1 MVFDIPVS
9 AAALSVAFSVGYFK
23 FSLDLLV

>member
-1 MVFDIPVS
+1 VISDLPVA
-9 AAALSVAFSVGYFK
+9 AAALSVTFSVGYFK